1 MIQPDLSIHLT
12 SAGPRRGTCPNGHDA
27 TLFDMHILTATGVS
41 EAVLGAAVFCP
52 TCREN
57 EEDTE

>member
-41 EAVLGAAVFCP
+41 EAILGAAVFCP

-57 EEDTE
+57 E